1 MEGMFFFAP
10 EFLVRFHI
18 LYNVSICLY
27 FVSLD
32 FLQEKGKVS
41 VVL

>member
-1 MEGMFFFAP
+1 MEGTFFFVP

-18 LYNVSICLY
+18 LYNISIFLY
-27 FVSLD
+27 FVSVA